1 MGEDEL
7 EGERARRSGRE
18 NGGGGGI
25 NNRVKAKM

>member
-18 NGGGGGI
+18 NGGGGI